1 MLTQAMRLNLQTMK
15 SGSSAFTATG
25 ERLRILFTR
34 LFARLGLGD
43 EAFLLVMAVII
54 GTIGG
59 AAAVGF
65 HELIN
70 FIRDLMYE
78 RPGEQFLYG
87 KGMFLLVIFPTVGGL
102 AVGLVSRY
110 VFRTREGHGIV
121 DVVESVV
128 RTSGFQ
134 KPTTAIEKILTSAF
148 TIGSG
153 GSAGAEGPIVQI
165 GAAIASGVGQL
176 FRVARSQMPILTGCG
191 CAAGISAIFNAPF
204 GGVLFTLEVILQDF
218 SIRSFTPVVLAS
230 VIAQVTTQEVF
241 QLTNRP
247 HEYGAIF
254 AMPANEVVRHSLLSW
269 EQVGNFML
277 LGMACGFVGV
287 AFTRSM
293 SIIEHWFGKT
303 GIPRAVRPAFG
314 GAIVGTCGVLYILI
328 FSGLITHRYVPEQGP
343 TFTDPIAVATAN
355 IDTNRLHKPFP
366 YNDYPMPAFFGDGYG
381 VIQQMLKPEFYIS
394 MSGSMILLLATL
406 CLLKVVC
413 TCVTLGSGGSG
424 GVIAPTVFI
433 GATLGAIFG
442 HLLQQTHWFTGLQ
455 PELYS
460 LVAMGAV
467 LAAVV
472 HAPMASIL
480 ICFELTQDYK
490 VMLPAMLAC
499 IIAVAI
505 ARLIYPD
512 SIYTATLRSRG
523 VRVGTA
529 GDFSLLR
536 QITVE
541 QVSLDPVSI
550 VQDSDPVQ
558 HLLDLSAMTSTYDFV
573 VSDSNGRY
581 EGILLSA
588 GLNPVLMDRDAIP
601 LLVVGDVMRTD
612 IPPVRTTDDLAAVFD
627 AFSKFD
633 VSHLPVCVPQ
643 NAEKVIGL
651 ISRSA
656 LIRKYQQAL
665 KNN

>member
-1 MLTQAMRLNLQTMK
+1 MLVGLMSINLRRLSVSSTAM
-15 SGSSAFTATG
+15 TAPG
-25 ERLRILFTR
+25 GRFRVLITR
-34 LFARLGLGD
+34 FMSRLGFGD
-43 EAFLLVMAVII
+43 EAFLLLMAVLI

-70 FIRDLMYE
+70 LLRDLMYR

-87 KGMFLLVIFPTVGGL
+87 RGTFLLVVFPTVGGL
-102 AVGLVSRY
+102 AVGLISRY

-134 KPTTAIEKILTSAF
+134 RPATAIEKILTSAL

-176 FRVARSQMPILTGCG
+176 FRVARAQMPILTGCG

-241 QLTNRP
+241 QLTNHS

-254 AMPANEVVRHSLLSW
+254 AMPANEVVRHTLLSW

-277 LGMACGFVGV
+277 LGMACGMVGV

-293 SIIEHWFGKT
+293 SRVEHWFGQT
-303 GIPRAVRPAFG
+303 RIPRPVRPAVG
-314 GAIVGTCGVLYILI
+314 GAIIGFCGVVYILI
-328 FSGLITHRYVPEQGP
+328 FSSLMT
-343 TFTDPIAVATAN
+343 
-355 IDTNRLHKPFP
+355 HKPFA
-366 YNDYPMPAFFGDGYG
+366 YHDYPMPAFYGDGYG
-381 VIQQMLKPEFYIS
+381 VIQQMLKPEFYTS
-394 MSGSMILLLATL
+394 MSGNMVILLLSL
-406 CLLKVVC
+406 CVLKVVA

-433 GATLGAIFG
+433 GATLGAIIG
-442 HLLQQTHWFTGLQ
+442 HLLQQTHWFIGLQ

-499 IIAVAI
+499 IIAVAV

-523 VRVGTA
+523 VRIGTA

-536 QITVE
+536 QLTVE
-541 QVSLDPVSI
+541 QVSMDPVS
-550 VQDSDPVQ
+550 VVHDSDPIQ

-573 VSDSNGRY
+573 VSDAQGRY
-581 EGILLSA
+581 EGMVLA
-588 GLNPVLMDRDAIP
+588 AEMNPVLMDRDAVP
-601 LLVVGDVMRTD
+601 VLVVGDVMRVD

-627 AFSKFD
+627 AFSRYD

-643 NAEKVIGL
+643 NAEHVIGL

-656 LIRKYQQAL
+656 LIRKYQQAM
-665 KNN
+665 KGSS